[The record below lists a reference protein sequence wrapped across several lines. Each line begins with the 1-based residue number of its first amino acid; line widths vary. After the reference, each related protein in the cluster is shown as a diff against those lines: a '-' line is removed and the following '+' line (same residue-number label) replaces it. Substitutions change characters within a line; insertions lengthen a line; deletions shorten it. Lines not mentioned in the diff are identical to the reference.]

1 MSTKVLISKVLTPMQ
16 YSFCSE
22 YVRNGGNA
30 KQAALTAG
38 YSASYSQYKAPA
50 LVFKPHIAK
59 RMESAIKRVESKLD
73 VSFEWRINKLKRL
86 VNDII
91 PDDDSPIKTTQ
102 GKVATQALAEIN
114 KMYGD
119 YAPEKRMNMTVNAT
133 LDKLTEARKAYEEF

>member
-1 MSTKVLISKVLTPMQ
+1 
-16 YSFCSE
+16 
-22 YVRNGGNA
+22 
-30 KQAALTAG
+30 
-38 YSASYSQYKAPA
+38 
-50 LVFKPHIAK
+50 
-59 RMESAIKRVESKLD
+59 MESAIKRVESKLD

-91 PDDDSPIKTTQ
+91 PDDDSAIKIAH
-102 GKVATQALAEIN
+102 GKVAIQALAEIN